1 MQLENQSPVSP
12 DGAIATRPP
21 RSGFNRWFGSGAFIA
36 LGVFVL
42 GRLAMEPLRS
52 VPQLDKQ
59 GMEPY
64 SAVET
69 FRLRENPVPV
79 EVAFLG
85 SSQTI
90 WGIDTASVAKMLRR
104 KPSRVVNLGTAGGT
118 PFEMW
123 NLVRRNPKAFEHLR
137 LAVIEINPF
146 ILRPGL
152 EGDPRVFAAVSSRA
166 SLTERFLLRERA
178 DRIWQGSEWVLPLNS
193 VRRSLESA
201 LQNIVGVGKW
211 KKLNPDLDGRI
222 KPGKG
227 WSISNQQILRK
238 KERYTASPETI
249 AKRLVGSW
257 QVSSFQDY
265 AMRSLL
271 HWMKDHRVPVVLHQL
286 PVHPEVAE
294 YLLNDS
300 RFTESYLDYCA
311 YVDSLKPAPKVILRS
326 MSPEEF
332 GGDAKSMADRT
343 HLNEA
348 GAIMYSLQ
356 LGAKIRHHIKRASLN
371 RAAENPAQ

>member
-1 MQLENQSPVSP
+1 
-12 DGAIATRPP
+12 
-21 RSGFNRWFGSGAFIA
+21 
-36 LGVFVL
+36 
-42 GRLAMEPLRS
+42 MEPLRS
-52 VPQLDKQ
+52 VPQVDDE

-64 SAVET
+64 GAVET
-69 FRLRENPVPV
+69 FRLRENPAPV

-90 WGIDTASVAKMLRR
+90 WGIDTASIAKVLRR

-123 NLVRRNPKAFEHLR
+123 NLVRRNPKEFEHLR

-178 DRIWQGSEWVLPLNS
+178 NRIWQGAEWVLPLNS

-201 LQNIVGVGKW
+201 LQNIVGIGKW

-227 WSISNQQILRK
+227 WSMSSQQILRK
-238 KERYTASPETI
+238 KERYTDPPATV
-249 AKRLVGSW
+249 AKRFVGSW

-271 HWMKDHRVPVVLHQL
+271 QWMKEHHVPVVLHQL

-300 RFTESYLDYCA
+300 RFAESYLDYCA
-311 YVDSLKPAPKVILRS
+311 YIDSLKPTPRVILRS
-326 MSPEEF
+326 VSPEEF
-332 GGDAKSMADRT
+332 GGDVSSMADRT

-348 GAIMYSLQ
+348 GAIMYSSQ
-356 LGAKIRHHIKRASLN
+356 LGAKIRHQMKRASQN
-371 RAAENPAQ
+371 RATENPAQ